1 MCHRVSFT
9 FSLVFTAIMSSGI
22 VGAQTAGF
30 NSLETGLTICKVRSA
45 ANHGVPYI
53 VASSYEGTVLGI
65 SYDGRVLWK
74 NVLSGF
80 MNRDL
85 WCKDIT
91 GDGADEILAANAD
104 GTLYCLDHT
113 GSVLWQFHT
122 NDAPMNAVCVVRHS
136 GTTYVVC
143 GGYDLTLYYLT
154 TDGQL
159 AKTIESASYSRE
171 KPWGKPGEKRFPDKR
186 AHIANFVRTV
196 RGPDAKQWLAV
207 HGIMNS
213 NATTGSIYLFEPMA
227 DQPFH
232 IIGDLPG
239 SKPYGDL
246 SICDINADG
255 VDELLLGTSTMIQDS
270 HVVWVD
276 LQTGQQRALDLVDLR
291 RQIDGFGYRV
301 AQTVSTGNDEFL
313 ISVGSHLIVSPA
325 TFDVARMEFHT
336 CGYSFNDL
344 WKDPLTGRV
353 LLGSAQSG
361 GSCIHVIN
369 PNNPEWKPTFSD
381 FQPTGKLKAI
391 LDNTAGGPRAA
402 TAVASCGSPAGSQAC
417 LHGDRITVRQD
428 RSTGVGVG
436 RKVWQPNLPGQ
447 QTHAHGRE
455 LGPQQRRERR
465 VPKSSRPAQEVYAH
479 PAAGARPDPAVV
491 RGRPSWRGVL
501 GRPRQRPVYVPYRHD
516 AEVRGRCGRKRQ
528 DVGLHLPGI
537 GAVRR

>member
-1 MCHRVSFT
+1 
-9 FSLVFTAIMSSGI
+9 MSSGI

-255 VDELLLGTSTMIQDS
+255 VDELLLRTSTMIQDS

-391 LDNTAGGPRAA
+391 LDNTAAAREQLRQLPPAVHQRDLKPVYMVTESLSGKIEARALELEEKY
-402 TAVASCGSPAGSQAC
+402 GSPIFLASKHMPTAENWDRNNVESDEYRNRRDRRRRYTLTQQQA
-417 LHGDRITVRQD
+417 LDQILPLYEGDRR
-428 RSTGVGVG
+428 G
-436 RKVWQPNLPGQ
+436 
-447 QTHAHGRE
+447 
-455 LGPQQRRERR
+455 
-465 VPKSSRPAQEVYAH
+465 
-479 PAAGARPDPAVV
+479 AAF
-491 RGRPSWRGVL
+491 W